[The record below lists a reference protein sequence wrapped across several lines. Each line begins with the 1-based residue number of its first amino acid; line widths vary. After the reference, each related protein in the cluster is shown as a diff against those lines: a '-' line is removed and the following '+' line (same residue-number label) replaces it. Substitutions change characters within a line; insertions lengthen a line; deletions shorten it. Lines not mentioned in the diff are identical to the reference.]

1 MKPVVIVGT
10 GLAGYTVARELR
22 QLDRETPITMITAD
36 DGRYYSK
43 PMLSNAFKSGKTADQ
58 IANATVEEMAKQ
70 LNATIRTNTRV
81 TTIDT
86 AAQCVV
92 MDGER
97 VGYGRLVLA
106 LGADPIRLPIEGN
119 GAADVLSVNDLA
131 DYARL
136 RERLRPNA
144 CVVILGAGLIGCE
157 FANDLRIAGFDVE
170 VVDLAPHPLG
180 RLLPAKAAA
189 SLRAGLEAIGVRFHF
204 GTSCIEIARDGNLYR
219 ARLDNGETLAADLVL
234 SAVGLRPRTAMAA
247 AAGLAVNRGI
257 NTNRLLQSSNT
268 GIYALG
274 DCAEVEHL
282 NLPFVMPIMHA
293 ARALAKT
300 LSGTDTPV
308 SYPAM
313 PVVVKTFSHPTVV
326 SPPPA
331 GAQGAWEEIV
341 EGGSVKALFR
351 SANGALLG
359 FALTGSTVTERQALT
374 KLLPPVLAAN

>member
-1 MKPVVIVGT
+1 MNPVVIVGT
-10 GLAGYTVARELR
+10 GLAGYTVAREFR

-257 NTNRLLQSSNT
+257 NTNRLLQSGNP

-274 DCAEVEHL
+274 DCAEVERL

-331 GAQGAWEEIV
+331 GAQGTWEEIV

-351 SANGALLG
+351 SSNGALLG

-374 KLLPPVLAAN
+374 KLLPPVLAAS